1 MFPRIYYGSASL
13 AINKIKDEFP
23 DLIVVFDNNVEKII
37 NNYSK
42 FFDSKNIYVHTSI
55 SNDEIKLIQEKSEHL
70 GSKHILLYDDDSFD
84 GRLSL
89 VAKAKKSNL
98 IFDCS

>member
-42 FFDSKNIYVHTSI
+42 FFDSNKRKT
-55 SNDEIKLIQEKSEHL
+55 L
-70 GSKHILLYDDDSFD
+70 GVF
-84 GRLSL
+84 
-89 VAKAKKSNL
+89 
-98 IFDCS
+98 